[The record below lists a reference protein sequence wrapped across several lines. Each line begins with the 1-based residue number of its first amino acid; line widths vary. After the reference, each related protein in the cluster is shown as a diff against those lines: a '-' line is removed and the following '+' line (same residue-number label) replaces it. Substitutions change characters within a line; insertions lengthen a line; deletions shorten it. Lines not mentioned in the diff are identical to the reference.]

1 MKITALK
8 NLLFLFVLLSLLYCA
23 DTSNKTKTTP
33 SKNINYNKA
42 GDYRDSGNY
51 DSAFIY
57 YIFAKNDFLK
67 VNDTLGITKSLINM
81 AIIQT
86 DNGDFF
92 GGIET
97 SLEAEKFLKKNDSI
111 TNQLKSSNYNNLA
124 LANDEL
130 ENFDNAQKYYNLAL
144 NTTQD
149 NESKYIYYNNI
160 GNTFLGLKN
169 YQKAR
174 ENYTKALQTKD
185 SISYART
192 LNNIGRSYFL
202 ENKNANVLPYFLNSL
217 KLENRKMIYGDLI
230 LVMQLCLIIT
240 RKKTPKNLVMVGRF
254 FFRLFVF

>member
-1 MKITALK
+1 MK
-8 NLLFLFVLLSLLYCA
+8 NLLFLFVLLSLLYCT
-23 DTSNKTKTTP
+23 DTSNKTKTAP

-57 YIFAKNDFLK
+57 YSFAKNDFLK
-67 VNDTLGITKSLINM
+67 INDTLGITKSLINM

-130 ENFDNAQKYYNLAL
+130 ENFDKKFSYIDGLQFIPEHYERDFSSDVPDEIEEFGRNL
-144 NTTQD
+144 
-149 NESKYIYYNNI
+149 SKKRDDFKFY
-160 GNTFLGLKN
+160 
-169 YQKAR
+169 KA
-174 ENYTKALQTKD
+174 
-185 SISYART
+185 
-192 LNNIGRSYFL
+192 
-202 ENKNANVLPYFLNSL
+202 
-217 KLENRKMIYGDLI
+217 
-230 LVMQLCLIIT
+230 
-240 RKKTPKNLVMVGRF
+240 
-254 FFRLFVF
+254 VF